1 MIERWDLR
9 ASGLKLKIESPVLK
23 TKGAVIGSG
32 NFGFMI
38 QGT

>member
-9 ASGLKLKIESPVLK
+9 VSGLELKIESTVLK

-32 NFGFMI
+32 NFGFRI